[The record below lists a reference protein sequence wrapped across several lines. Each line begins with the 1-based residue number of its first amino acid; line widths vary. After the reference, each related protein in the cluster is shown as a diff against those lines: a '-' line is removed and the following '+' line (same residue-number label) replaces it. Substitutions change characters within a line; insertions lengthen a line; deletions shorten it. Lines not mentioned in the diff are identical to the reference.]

1 MTTTAYRRLVY
12 ATFNGVQCTSN
23 VASAASNIVTITVDP
38 NAAPTVSFSS
48 GLVNDVV
55 CDGDSIL
62 FDASG
67 TTGATRYEY
76 FINGLS
82 QGASTTVS
90 TFTVAGGTISDGDV
104 VRVVAYSGASSSCS
118 ADRSITIRVN
128 GQTANTLDTAVSSQ
142 TICSGDT
149 PSQLS
154 GPSVTGTPTDNI
166 TYQWQSRQGTNTF
179 ANIAGA
185 TSQNYVFGSP
195 IFTTTG
201 FRRLAI
207 NTVNGVQCTTESNV
221 VTVTVSAGPAPTATL
236 VNDQAASTACAGD
249 NFLFT
254 ASGGAS
260 YEFFVNGVTQG
271 PPSAVTTISLSLN
284 DNDLVRVDV
293 FPAAGGV
300 GCPSQTDM
308 RVRVNTINGN
318 NDIGG
323 IQTICFGDNPAVI
336 TSINTPTSATGSLTY
351 QWQSRT
357 VSGTFN
363 NITGATS
370 ITYDPSNLNVTT
382 IFRRQVI
389 STLNGVACIDNSNT
403 ITITVDPVPVISGS
417 LTSDQPSN
425 TVCSN
430 DAGVMTFTATP
441 TGAASYNFYVNGV
454 SVQASSTVQTYV
466 ASITNFDDGDIVLV
480 RFYNASGCL
489 VSKT

>member
-1 MTTTAYRRLVY
+1 MCEGDYPVFTAGPANASFTYQFFVNGTAQVLGVTTNTFNTATAGLSLVTTTIITVEITNANGCSESASLTLMVNSLDGTNSINGSQTICSGADPVAITNDQEPTADLTGAVISYQWQSRTGFNPFVDIPGGTNITYDPSVLVTTTAYRRLVY
-12 ATFNGVQCTSN
+12 ATYSGVQCTSN

-38 NAAPTVSFSS
+38 NAVPTVSFTS

-55 CDGDSIL
+55 CDGESIL

-67 TTGATRYEY
+67 TIGASRFEY

-104 VRVVAYSGASSSCS
+104 VRVVAYSGASSGCFT
-118 ADRSITIRVN
+118 DRSITIRVN

-154 GPSVTGTPTDNI
+154 GPSVTGTPTDAI

-179 ANIAGA
+179 TNIAGA

-207 NTVNGVQCTTESNV
+207 NKLDGVQCSSESNV
-221 VTVTVSAGPAPTATL
+221 VTVTVGAGPATTATL

-260 YEFFVNGVTQG
+260 YEFFVNSVTQG
-271 PPSAVTTISLSLN
+271 APTAVNTVSLSLN

-300 GCPSQTDM
+300 GCPSQTDL

-323 IQTICFGDNPAVI
+323 IHNYVYKYSNFSD
-336 TSINTPTSATGSLTY
+336 
-351 QWQSRT
+351 R
-357 VSGTFN
+357 FN
-363 NITGATS
+363 YLSMA
-370 ITYDPSNLNVTT
+370 
-382 IFRRQVI
+382 
-389 STLNGVACIDNSNT
+389 
-403 ITITVDPVPVISGS
+403 
-417 LTSDQPSN
+417 
-425 TVCSN
+425 
-430 DAGVMTFTATP
+430 
-441 TGAASYNFYVNGV
+441 
-454 SVQASSTVQTYV
+454 
-466 ASITNFDDGDIVLV
+466 
-480 RFYNASGCL
+480 
-489 VSKT
+489 K